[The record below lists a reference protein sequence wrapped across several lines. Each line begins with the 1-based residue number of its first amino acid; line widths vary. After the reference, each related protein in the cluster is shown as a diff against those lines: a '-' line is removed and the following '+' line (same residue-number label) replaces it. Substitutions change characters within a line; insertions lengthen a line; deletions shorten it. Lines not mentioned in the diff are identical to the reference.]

1 MTTKAARKPCRACT
15 YSRWAMV
22 ATMLIMLAAVAYLN
36 L

>member
-1 MTTKAARKPCRACT
+1 MTAKAARKPCRACL

-22 ATMLIMLAAVAYLN
+22 ATMLIMFAAVAFLS